1 MRFGETVIVFECQC
15 YCALRQSVALFG
27 RDKAVITSQCVTISQ
42 PAICQ
47 RIAWIFNNRFL
58 KKISCSFKAVIGALV
73 PMIASLQ
80 ICLVG
85 FTTLGVGL
93 CQLRLIRSAQF

>member
-27 RDKAVITSQCVTISQ
+27 RDKAIITSQCVAISQ
-42 PAICQ
+42 SAICQ

-58 KKISCSFKAVIGALV
+58 KKIRCQFKAFIGALV
-73 PMIASLQ
+73 PMLASLQ
-80 ICLVG
+80 ICLVA
-85 FTTLGVGL
+85 FTILGIAHCL
-93 CQLRLIRSAQF
+93 LRLICSVQ